1 MADSRGPV
9 GSPFG
14 LRHDAWGRLVLSL
27 NGEEHVGVEASRA
40 FPLTSPRHMVSL
52 CSAEG
57 RELLWIEDLDALEA
71 GVRAILEDELARRDF
86 VPVLRRVVRV
96 SAAVEPSEWEVE
108 TDRGVTKFLL
118 NSEEDVYPLSGNRA
132 LITDS
137 HGVRYLIADLE
148 ALDGHS
154 RRLLERYL

>member
-1 MADSRGPV
+1 MAD
-9 GSPFG
+9 FG
-14 LRHDAWGRLVLSL
+14 LRYDAWGKVVLHL
-27 NGEEHVGVEASRA
+27 DGAEHAGVEIARA
-40 FPLTSPRHMVSL
+40 FPITSPRHMVSV

-57 RELLWIEDLDALEA
+57 RELLWIEELDAVPAEA
-71 GVRAILEDELARRDF
+71 RAVIEEELARRDF
-86 VPVLRRVVRV
+86 VPVLRRVLRV

-118 NSEEDVYPLSGNRA
+118 NSEEDVYPLTGGRA

-137 HGVRYLIADLE
+137 HGIRYLINDLN
-148 ALDGHS
+148 ALDASS